1 MELVFCDVP
10 LDESLHLPILS
21 GNVAILLTSL
31 LYTWKDEAIRNNQHQ
46 RSTCSSGPRE
56 LLRPCG

>member
-10 LDESLHLPILS
+10 LAESLHLPILS

-31 LYTWKDEAIRNNQHQ
+31 LCTWKDEVIRNNQHQ
-46 RSTCSSGPRE
+46 KAN
-56 LLRPCG
+56 LLLWA

>member
-10 LDESLHLPILS
+10 DESLYPPILS

-46 RSTCSSGPRE
+46 KVN
-56 LLRPCG
+56 LLLWA